1 MTYNVP
7 DPDEYTEEQRREI
20 LAMLKKRLSID

>member
-7 DPDEYTEEQRREI
+7 DPDGFTEEQRSEI
-20 LAMLKKRLSID
+20 LEELKKRLSIN

>member
-7 DPDEYTEEQRREI
+7 DPDEYTEEQRLEI
-20 LAMLKKRLSID
+20 LEVLKKRLSID